1 MKSETW
7 KEMQMTKQITVGI
20 VGQGRSG
27 RDIHGVYL
35 CQDER
40 FKIVAAADAIA
51 ERRQRAAREYG
62 CATYATHAEL
72 LRHKGLDLVVNA
84 SFSHQHT
91 SVTND
96 ILATGRHV
104 VCEKPLARNVAMVDE
119 MIAAA
124 KKSGRVFAV
133 FQQSRYAPYF
143 QQVRKVIDSGVLGRI
158 VQISIAFNG
167 HGRRW
172 DWQTLQE
179 MHGGHMMN
187 TGPHPLDQALTL
199 YGEVMPDVRCWM
211 DRSDDNFTGDAEN
224 HVKIVL
230 SGKGKPVIEVEV
242 SSCCAY
248 PGSTY
253 QVYGTCGGM
262 KASGNNTAEWRY
274 FNPQTAAPLKL
285 NREPLAQADGTPSYC
300 VESLEWKSCKWPET
314 GTDTAA
320 GYVAARPDTNMTG
333 EFYGMLHRTLTTGA
347 PLEIT
352 PEQVRKQIAVM
363 EECRR
368 QNPHIYPTA

>member
-1 MKSETW
+1 MA
-7 KEMQMTKQITVGI
+7 KQIKTGI
-20 VGQGRSG
+20 IGQGRSG

-35 CQDER
+35 CKDDR
-40 FKIVAAADAIA
+40 FKIVAVADTLA
-51 ERRQRAAREYG
+51 ERRQRAVQEYG
-62 CATYATHAEL
+62 CAAYATHVEL
-72 LRHKGLDLVVNA
+72 LQRKDLDLVVNA

-91 SVTND
+91 SITKD
-96 ILATGRHV
+96 ILTAGCHV

-143 QQVRKVIDSGVLGRI
+143 QQVQKVIASGVLGRI
-158 VQISIAFNG
+158 VQINVAFSG
-167 HGRRW
+167 HSRRW

-187 TGPHPLDQALTL
+187 TGPHPLDQAMTL
-199 YGEVMPDVRCWM
+199 YGEGMPDVRCWM

-242 SSCCAY
+242 SSYCAY
-248 PGSTY
+248 PGNMY

-262 KASGNNTAEWRY
+262 KANGNNTAEWHY
-274 FNPQTAAPLKL
+274 FDPKTAAPLKL
-285 NREPLAQADGTPSYC
+285 SREPLAQADGTPAYC
-300 VESLEWKSCKWPET
+300 GESLEWKSCKWPET
-314 GTDTAA
+314 TADTGA
-320 GYVAARPDTNMTG
+320 GYVAAQPATSMTRD
-333 EFYGMLHRTLTTGA
+333 FYGMLQRTLTTGV

-368 QNPHIYPTA
+368 QNPHIYKSV